1 MATIMEIAL
10 YQPDIAGNVG
20 AMLRTAACFSARVH
34 IIEPCG
40 FPFSMHAFRRTAMDY
55 ADAVEVMRHADWAA
69 FHGWAEAQGRRL
81 VLLTTQGGESLYASA
96 FDSAD
101 VLLLGS
107 EGAGVPA
114 SVHEEVALQVRI
126 PMAAGMRSLNVG
138 VAAGIALAEA
148 LRQTGGLPK

>member
-1 MATIMEIAL
+1 MGHAMDIAL

-20 AMLRTAACFSARVH
+20 AMLRTAACFGARVH

-40 FPFSMHAFRRTAMDY
+40 FPFSMHGFRRTAMDY
-55 ADAVEVMRHADWAA
+55 ADAVSVVRHAAWPTFRSWAD
-69 FHGWAEAQGRRL
+69 EAQRRI
-81 VLLTTQGGESLYASA
+81 VLLTTQSGESLYLTA
-96 FDSAD
+96 FAQGDI
-101 VLLLGS
+101 LMMGS

-114 SVHEEVALQVRI
+114 DVHDAACLQARI

-148 LRQTGGLPK
+148 LRQTGGLPQ

>member
-1 MATIMEIAL
+1 MEIAL

-40 FPFSMHAFRRTAMDY
+40 FPFSMQAFRRTAMDY
-55 ADAVEVMRHADWAA
+55 ADALEVVRHADWPV
-69 FHGWAEAQGRRL
+69 FQSWAESQKRRL
-81 VLLTTQGGESLYASA
+81 VLLTTQGGESLY
-96 FDSAD
+96 DSDFGADD
-101 VLLLGS
+101 VLLMGS
-107 EGAGVPA
+107 EGAGVPV
-114 SVHEEVALQVRI
+114 SVHDAVARQVRI

-148 LRQTGGLPK
+148 LRQTGGLPQ

>member
-1 MATIMEIAL
+1 MGSAMEIAL

-55 ADAVEVMRHADWAA
+55 ADAVEVMRHADWAS
-69 FHGWAEAQGRRL
+69 FHGWAKAQQRRL
-81 VLLTTQGGESLYASA
+81 VLLTTQGGESLYAST
-96 FDSAD
+96 FNPAD

-107 EGAGVPA
+107 EGAGVPVNVPDA
-114 SVHEEVALQVRI
+114 VALQVRI

-138 VAAGIALAEA
+138 IAAGIALAEA
-148 LRQTGGLPK
+148 LRQTGGLPE

>member
-1 MATIMEIAL
+1 MAAPMEIAL

-20 AMLRTAACFSARVH
+20 AMLRTAACFSACVH

-69 FHGWAEAQGRRL
+69 FRGWAEAHDRRL
-81 VLLTTQGGESLYASA
+81 VLLTTRGGESLY
-96 FDSAD
+96 DSDLAAHD
-101 VLLLGS
+101 ILLMGS

-114 SVHEEVALQVRI
+114 DVHNAVALQVRI
-126 PMAAGMRSLNVG
+126 PMAPGMRSLNVG
-138 VAAGIALAEA
+138 VAAGIALGEA
-148 LRQTGGLPK
+148 LRQTGGLPQ

>member
-1 MATIMEIAL
+1 MEIAL

-55 ADAVEVMRHADWAA
+55 ADAVEVVRHADWRT
-69 FHGWAEAQGRRL
+69 FHDWADSRRRRL
-81 VLLTTQGGESLYASA
+81 VLLTTQGGESLY
-96 FDSAD
+96 DSDFAADD
-101 VLLLGS
+101 VLLMGS

-114 SVHEEVALQVRI
+114 VVHDAVARQVRI

-148 LRQTGGLPK
+148 LRQTGGLPQ

>member
-1 MATIMEIAL
+1 MDIAL

-69 FHGWAEAQGRRL
+69 FRDWARTHQRRL

-96 FDSAD
+96 MDRAD
-101 VLLLGS
+101 VLVLGS
-107 EGAGVPA
+107 EGAGVPTH
-114 SVHEEVALQVRI
+114 VHAAIAVQVRI
-126 PMAAGMRSLNVG
+126 PMAMGMRSLNVG

-148 LRQTGGLPK
+148 LRQIGGLPE